1 MQVNTMNITNK
12 IVIAQVK
19 NEEEDFILT
28 GDIIIT

>member
-19 NEEEDFILT
+19 NEEEDFLLT